1 MRLGKL
7 LKTPEVLSEP
17 RPLGSGHDELM
28 ASRLN
33 LLFQTAPRQFL
44 ERTVLFTDELSSPAS
59 LALMRNRI
67 AHHLDIQPIKE
78 RATVRVLSGLHQY
91 SDAHLTS
98 YFALPNISIFIP
110 RENPPYRFVFLPEFN
125 DCRLLLRADGEQW
138 LRVECEQNLP
148 TRQPPPEATP
158 GSPYLDSFAY
168 WDHTTGD
175 LVGRI
180 RATAVLVKE
189 PDQPWTILM
198 QQIVGTPGFEVVR
211 RLETRALQY

>member
-1 MRLGKL
+1 
-7 LKTPEVLSEP
+7 
-17 RPLGSGHDELM
+17 M

-59 LALMRNRI
+59 QAIMRNRL
-67 AHHLDIQPIKE
+67 AHHLDIQPMND
-78 RATVRVLSGLHQY
+78 RATARVLSGLHQY
-91 SDAHLTS
+91 SDTPLTS
-98 YFALPNISIFIP
+98 YFAPPGVSILIP
-110 RENPPYRFVFLPEFN
+110 KDNPPYRFVFFPEFN
-125 DCRLLLRADGEQW
+125 SCRILLRAEGAEW
-138 LRVECEQNLP
+138 LRIECEQNLGGRFP
-148 TRQPPPEATP
+148 APEAAF

-168 WDHTTGD
+168 WDHTSGD

-189 PDQPWTILM
+189 QDQPWTILM

-211 RLETRALQY
+211 RLEMRPLRY